1 MVGVASRWLRGLSA
15 NDGGEEWAE
24 VGEPGVCW
32 PSSLTALSSLY
43 CPREKKNSRNRDTH
57 PRIFLALHTSA

>member
-24 VGEPGVCW
+24 VGEPGVCL
-32 PSSLTALSSLY
+32 PAHSQHSALFTVQE
-43 CPREKKNSRNRDTH
+43 RKRTVGTETH
-57 PRIFLALHTSA
+57 T